1 MIFNPM
7 NHPIRLR
14 RYVRLRREFFSRVCA
29 LVVILAI
36 LAVQIINI
44 ATE

>member
-7 NHPIRLR
+7 NYPIRLR

-29 LVVILAI
+29 LVLILTA
-36 LAVQIINI
+36 LAVQLIHI